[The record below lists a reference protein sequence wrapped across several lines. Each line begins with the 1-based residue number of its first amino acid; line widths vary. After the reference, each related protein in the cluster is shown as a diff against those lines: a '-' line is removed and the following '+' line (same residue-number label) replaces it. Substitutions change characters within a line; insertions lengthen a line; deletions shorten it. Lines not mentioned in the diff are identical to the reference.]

1 MPAFF
6 KTKKFIVLALVI
18 LGAAAFFGFS
28 ELNKPTMRD
37 MQQKVII
44 LGFDGM
50 DPHLLQQYMDQ
61 GVLPHF
67 KKLADQGQFVP
78 LGTTNPPESPVAWAS
93 FQTGVN
99 PGGHN
104 IYDFLT
110 RSTET
115 YLPNLGMVI
124 QEPPEFLW
132 KLIPIK
138 MPHVEP
144 MRKGTPFWVQTGN
157 AGVRTTV
164 LTVPLSY
171 PPDDIHGG
179 YMLAGL
185 PLPDIRGTNGTFYYW
200 ATDLSD

>member
-1 MPAFF
+1 MPAFM
-6 KTKKFIVLALVI
+6 KTKKFFGVITLAV
-18 LGAAAFFGFS
+18 AALIALNFS
-28 ELNKPTMRD
+28 RITAPHMRD
-37 MQQKVII
+37 MKQKVII

-50 DPHLLQQYMDQ
+50 DPKLLKQYIDE

-67 KKLADQGQFVP
+67 KKLAEEGQFSK
-78 LGTTNPPESPVAWAS
+78 LGSTNPPESPVAWAS

-99 PGGHN
+99 PGGTN

-115 YLPNLGMVI
+115 YLPNLGMVV
-124 QEPPEFLW
+124 QEPPKFLW

-144 MRKGTPFWVQTGN
+144 MRKGTPFWVQSGN

-171 PPDDIHGG
+171 
-179 YMLAGL
+179 
-185 PLPDIRGTNGTFYYW
+185 
-200 ATDLSD
+200 